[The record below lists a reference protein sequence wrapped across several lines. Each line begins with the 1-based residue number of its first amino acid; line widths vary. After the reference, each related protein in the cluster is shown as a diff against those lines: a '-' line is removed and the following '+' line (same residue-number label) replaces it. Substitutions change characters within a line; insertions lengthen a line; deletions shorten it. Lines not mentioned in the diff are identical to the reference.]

1 MILLSNYN
9 GMRAPKLRCQ
19 NYVALAQWAAP
30 QPKNKRPWRVLA
42 ASHLSCGLLAQ
53 REREAR
59 TNAGS
64 PARLPRCYQNC
75 SQELRGLAFRGL
87 QCCERFTCLLFHVR
101 VKAVS
106 MRVHGDDR
114 GEIVDAKMPHGFRNS
129 EFHQVHA

>member
-1 MILLSNYN
+1 MGRPTTEKQVAVASP
-9 GMRAPKLRCQ
+9 GGEPSFVRA
-19 NYVALAQWAAP
+19 
-30 QPKNKRPWRVLA
+30 
-42 ASHLSCGLLAQ
+42 SCP

-114 GEIVDAKMPHGFRNS
+114 GEVVYAKMPHGFRDS
-129 EFHQVHA
+129 EFHQVHAYYTLDRA